1 MSVFVCKLAMILR
14 LTIPSPEPI
23 IGDWR
28 TINDHDM
35 TKEETEEHFQLL
47 QRMHTI
53 NSCLNL
59 TTMTTRAPLRRRRRR
74 TLLLLKMK
82 NAVGRMGEVHVGLFI
97 FTCWYSYLSTGIDA
111 KVPCEKKAQSCR
123 FMNSLRQIEQTD
135 FSCVHNTSNPQAIAR
150 NGITLSCLLCNTI
163 LHV

>member
-1 MSVFVCKLAMILR
+1 MSVFVCKLAMISR

-59 TTMTTRAPLRRRRRR
+59 TTMTTRAPLRRRRRRRR

-135 FSCVHNTSNPQAIAR
+135 FSAY
-150 NGITLSCLLCNTI
+150 TI
-163 LHV
+163 HPIHKQSTKQHYLVMFVM